1 MTILRPGAFVV
12 VVDASN
18 QKIVLVKH
26 SYGERKWGLP
36 GGGLEN
42 GENPT
47 DGAIRE
53 VREETGLA
61 IIQPD
66 FVGTFELQI
75 NTGVIHLFAATSST
89 GQLHQN
95 SCDGEISQ
103 AKFMTLVE
111 LECRHAE
118 IYPAQL
124 KLVEWWQVWQRKP
137 HLPIFRQPIPLLS
150 PQKVLCYQK

>member
-53 VREETGLA
+53 VREETGLEVRLTRLLCTMGLPSLLNPEQCLLKS
-61 IIQPD
+61 I
-66 FVGTFELQI
+66 FVGEIAGGELQAGDDALE
-75 NTGVIHLFAATSST
+75 TQFFAWENLPENLATEST
-89 GQLHQN
+89 REALRRWRQ
-95 SCDGEISQ
+95 GE
-103 AKFMTLVE
+103 
-111 LECRHAE
+111 
-118 IYPAQL
+118 
-124 KLVEWWQVWQRKP
+124 
-137 HLPIFRQPIPLLS
+137 
-150 PQKVLCYQK
+150 